1 MTARLGAGHALM
13 MFSIILST
21 TLYTL
26 DSTIAAV
33 ALPHMQGTFSASQ
46 DQVAWILTSYIVSS
60 AIMTPM
66 AGYLSDRL
74 GRRRLFL
81 LTVAGFIA
89 TSIAGGLA
97 VNLEEMVVFRVLQ
110 GMFGAPLIPLSQA
123 TILDAYTPATYGRGM
138 ALFGVGVMLGP
149 IVGPTLGGWLTEY
162 LNWRWVFFINLPL
175 GLIALAGLL
184 ASVRDLPDEDRDRP
198 FDLAGFAYLA
208 ISIGSLQLMLDRG
221 NTLGWFESVEIRVEA
236 LIAVLCF
243 YLFVVQLL
251 TRHRPFIDPA
261 IFRDRNFSFSLLV
274 SFVIGFNLLAT
285 MAILPPMMQNLLGY
299 PVLTTG
305 WILAPRGLGTMLS
318 MAMVGRLVERMDPR
332 LLIVAG
338 LACMAFSL
346 WQMSQ
351 FDRNVTSALLVNT
364 GLLQGFGM
372 GLMFVPMSSMAFA
385 TLAARYR
392 ADGSG
397 LYSLSRNI
405 GSSVGISVVMGALA
419 VYYRQNREA
428 LVQHVNPFSLLT
440 REASLLPLP
449 PPDSA
454 QGLAV
459 LEGLV
464 QHEALMLG
472 YLDAFRMIMFITV
485 AAMPLVALLK
495 PVPRPAGAAA

>member
-1 MTARLGAGHALM
+1 MTAGQGAGHALM

-33 ALPHMQGTFSASQ
+33 ALPHMQGTFSAAQ
-46 DQVAWILTSYIVSS
+46 DQVAWVLTSYIVSS

-81 LTVAGFIA
+81 FTVAGFIG
-89 TSIAGGLA
+89 TSMACGMA
-97 VNLEEMVVFRVLQ
+97 VNLEEMVLFRVLQ

-149 IVGPTLGGWLTEY
+149 IVGPTLGGWLTEF
-162 LNWRWVFFINLPL
+162 LNWRWVFFVNLPL
-175 GLIALAGLL
+175 GLIALTGL
-184 ASVRDLPDEDRDRP
+184 AVSVKDHPDEDRGRP

-221 NTLGWFESVEIRVEA
+221 NTLGWFESVEIRLEA
-236 LIAVLCF
+236 LMAALAF
-243 YLFVVQLL
+243 YMFVVQLL
-251 TRHRPFIDPA
+251 TRDRPFIDPA
-261 IFRDRNFSFSLLV
+261 IFRDRNFSFSMLV

-285 MAILPPMMQNLLGY
+285 MAILPPLMQNLLGY

-305 WILAPRGLGTMLS
+305 WILAPRGVGTMLS
-318 MAMVGRLVERMDPR
+318 MAIVGRLVERMDAR

-338 LACMAFSL
+338 LGCMAFSL
-346 WQMSQ
+346 WQMAQ
-351 FDRNVTSALLVNT
+351 FDRNVTSALLIST
-364 GLLQGFGM
+364 GVLQGFGM
-372 GLMFVPMSSMAFA
+372 GLMFVPLSSMAFA
-385 TLAARYR
+385 TLEAKYR
-392 ADGSG
+392 PDGSG

-419 VYYRQNREA
+419 AYYRAGREI
-428 LVQHVNPFSLLT
+428 LVQHINPFDLLHL
-440 REASLLPLP
+440 EAARLPLP
-449 PPDSA
+449 RPDQGS
-454 QGLAV
+454 GLAM
-459 LEGLV
+459 LDGMV
-464 QHEALMLG
+464 QREALMLG
-472 YLDAFRMIMFITV
+472 YLDAFQLMMVITI
-485 AAMPLVALLK
+485 AAMPLIFLLR
-495 PVPRPAGAAA
+495 PVRPAAA